1 VISQL
6 AEVTAGICYDVGDL
20 PSLQRALEV
29 LTLSSRRLLNVHEPL
44 LAARLLND
52 QAAIYVRLGDAVR
65 ATHLLSQ
72 SRQLFEA
79 RLRTHPDD
87 VMAIEEMA
95 ETDHLFARLLL
106 HAQARPG
113 REAEA
118 YTVSLRHASA
128 AEQAYQRLEQPHKLA
143 RVWESMGRL
152 ELQRGQLQAAQ
163 ERLQAALNVQRQ
175 IGDVTGLARSTAALA
190 ELCVRTGQLEDAT
203 SLLANSIALNLEK
216 GSPLGL
222 AFNRR
227 TCTTLAAAAA
237 QAHGPSAEH
246 LRGALVEVENRLAQ
260 AEAVLGRLVLPGETD

>member
-1 VISQL
+1 V
-6 AEVTAGICYDVGDL
+6 
-20 PSLQRALEV
+20 
-29 LTLSSRRLLNVHEPL
+29 NEPL

-52 QAAIYVRLGDAVR
+52 QAAIYVRLGDPVR

-79 RLRTHPDD
+79 RLRTHPND

-95 ETDHLFARLLL
+95 ETDHLCARLLL
-106 HAQARPG
+106 HAQMRPG

-118 YTVSLRHASA
+118 YTISLQHARA

-143 RVWESMGRL
+143 RVWESVGRI
-152 ELQRGQLQAAQ
+152 ELQQGQLQAAQ
-163 ERLQAALNVQRQ
+163 ERLSAALNVQQQ

-190 ELCVRTGQLEDAT
+190 ELCVRTGQLEDAMA
-203 SLLANSIALNLEK
+203 LLANSITLNLEK

-227 TCTTLAAAAA
+227 TCATLATAAA
-237 QAHGPSAEH
+237 QAHDPGAESR
-246 LRGALVEVENRLAQ
+246 RGALVEVEKRLAQ